1 MNPNENQNDVRSYQR
16 VEYDGLLQL
25 LQSGQNLT
33 DDQRNRL
40 VSLATNLDLPN
51 PLKQPSA
58 VTIPQPIDESANQH
72 PSSLKGFLSLLRF
85 GVSVIII
92 AAFINAFVFRPYQVD
107 GTSMTPTLQNNDR
120 LIVVK
125 VARTWARI
133 TRHDFIPSRGTI
145 IVLDTTLGNDKQL
158 VKRVI
163 GLPGE
168 RVVVKDG
175 RITIYNKD
183 NPNGFDPD
191 DAAWGKD
198 LAPTSGNVDVV
209 VPPDELFICGDNRVP
224 GGSNDSRSQVGTI
237 PADHVIGVAKFRV
250 LPINKA
256 RIL

>member
-1 MNPNENQNDVRSYQR
+1 MNPQDNNIQSYQR
-16 VEYDGLLQL
+16 VEYDGLMTLMR
-25 LQSGQNLT
+25 SGQPLT
-33 DDQRNRL
+33 QDQKNRL
-40 VSLATNLDLPN
+40 VALATSLDLPN
-51 PLKQPSA
+51 PLKQPSTA
-58 VTIPQPIDESANQH
+58 TPQPIEEPEASHAT
-72 PSSLKGFLSLLRF
+72 SLKSFFSLLRF
-85 GVSVIII
+85 GLSVILI

-120 LIVVK
+120 LIVIK
-125 VARTWARI
+125 VSRTWARI
-133 TRHDFIPSRGTI
+133 TGHDFIPKRGTI

-175 RITIYNKD
+175 KVTIYNKD
-183 NPNGFDPD
+183 HPNGFDPD
-191 DAAWGKD
+191 DTSWGKD

-224 GGSNDSRSQVGTI
+224 GGSNDSRSQVGTV
-237 PADHVIGVAKFRV
+237 PADHVIGVAKFRI

-256 RIL
+256 RVL